1 MVVGWNFPY
10 SNPVAMGGCSI
21 ALFISPRSLSVGGV
35 RRRLGRNPAL
45 FGWVIRPIR
54 CSTRCRR
61 PTRLPAGWP
70 GGRVSVRGGWSG

>member
-35 RRRLGRNPAL
+35 RRETGEESCSV
-45 FGWVIRPIR
+45 WVGY
-54 CSTRCRR
+54 SSH
-61 PTRLPAGWP
+61 
-70 GGRVSVRGGWSG
+70 SV